1 MNYRKDGKKTMS
13 KYMVIDGNRVEFDKE
28 KNILDLVRKAGI
40 DLPTLCYYTDLSV
53 YGHAECV

>member
-1 MNYRKDGKKTMS
+1 MS
-13 KYMVIDGNRVEFDKE
+13 KYMVIDGNRIEFDKE

-53 YGHAECV
+53 YLVLRHQKI